1 MASENP
7 YTKGLGHGAD
17 QKKQKIQTP
26 PPYKTHRGPIYLGS
40 VGKSHHNSPLDIN
53 ADTLNYYPMRKLLIK
68 FDKK

>member
-1 MASENP
+1 MLSQQYGSTAELNE
-7 YTKGLGHGAD
+7 
-17 QKKQKIQTP
+17 IMQTVVFHE
-26 PPYKTHRGPIYLGS
+26 KMGS